1 MAQGVV
7 TGRSPEVMKE
17 ILEQQMNRCRDELK
31 KADHFAKAGD
41 IEAARRRFDRVRTM
55 VKDLRLPAE
64 YLNELKETIRTT
76 EIAGLKKLT
85 DHLLERASDC
95 ARKDDIAGRASYV
108 KEAREHIGRV
118 LSLGGEPDFKEISEK
133 KIEIAM
139 LTSSREAAAAPK
151 NQASAPRAAFS
162 GPERAAVSREQR
174 RFKRFTNPPLAVDVD
189 GRRFKTLNWS
199 IGGMA
204 LVGWPAEW
212 DSKQHIEITFSAE
225 GDETRF
231 AEGGQFLRVF
241 GEGRNASVQFEN
253 THSQALKLVQRL
265 AGLGRPPQE

>member
-1 MAQGVV
+1 
-7 TGRSPEVMKE
+7 MKE
-17 ILEQQMNRCRDELK
+17 VLEMQMNRCRDELK

-55 VKDLRLPAE
+55 VKDLRLPAD

-85 DHLLERASDC
+85 DHLLEKASDC

-118 LSLGGEPDFKEISEK
+118 LSLGGEPDFKEVSEK
-133 KIEIAM
+133 KIEVAM

-151 NQASAPRAAFS
+151 AYAGAPRAAFA
-162 GPERAAVSREQR
+162 GPEKAAVQREQR
-174 RFKRFTNPPLAVDVD
+174 RFKRFVNPPLAVDVD
-189 GRRFKTLNWS
+189 GRRFTTLNWS

-204 LVGWPAEW
+204 LVGWPPEW
-212 DSKQHIEITFSAE
+212 DNKQQIEITFGAE
-225 GDETRF
+225 GDEARF
-231 AEGGQFLRVF
+231 HEAGQFLRVF
-241 GEGRNASVQFEN
+241 GDQRNASVQFN
-253 THSQALKLVQRL
+253 DVHSQALKLVQRL
-265 AGLGRPPQE
+265 ASQGRPPSE